1 MTLPTSSPIPTID
14 VTEAERR
21 LREDTDRPI
30 LIDVRETNEFEEMR
44 APGAVLIPTSLFM
57 TRVDEIPADRPLLV
71 VCHMGGRS
79 AAVAGFLIR
88 AGRTDVVNVAGG
100 MDAWER
106 AGLPLRRGPVAPGE
120 GDFPAS

>member
-14 VTEAERR
+14 VLEAERR
-21 LREDTDRPI
+21 LREDADGPI
-30 LIDVRETNEFEEMR
+30 LLDVRETNEFEEMR
-44 APGAVLIPTSLFM
+44 APGAVLVPTSMFM
-57 TRVDEIPADRPLLV
+57 TRVDEIPADRPLMV
-71 VCHMGGRS
+71 VCHLGGRS

-106 AGLPLRRGPVAPGE
+106 AGLPLQRGPIKPGE
-120 GDFPAS
+120 GDFPTS